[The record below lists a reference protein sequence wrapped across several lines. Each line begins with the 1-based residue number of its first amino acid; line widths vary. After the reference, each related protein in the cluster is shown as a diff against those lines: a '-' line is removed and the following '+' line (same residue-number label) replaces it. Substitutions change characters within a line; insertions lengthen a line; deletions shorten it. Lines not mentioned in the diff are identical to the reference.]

1 MSTTSARHHSVVN
14 HYITFEGGDQF
25 ETLHK
30 PDVMIDPHLAITGEG
45 EAIVT
50 YAVRDDDPRN
60 PREEYDQFATL
71 VQRDDSYVKVDE
83 PDADIA
89 AAWDRFND
97 EPLMERW
104 VRIYRPDVVHFE
116 SVAGVG
122 SGYGY
127 AYITE
132 AAMERA
138 GFKRRT
144 SYPNEFEAQARQ
156 IIKGELEEYAS
167 WASSDVYGIAQETYH
182 QEPDGTWVRD
192 SGEDCWGY
200 VGTDYVQERVS
211 EGEF

>member
-1 MSTTSARHHSVVN
+1 MTSAARHTSVIS
-14 HYITFEGGDQF
+14 HYITFEGGDEF

-30 PDVMIDPHLAITGEG
+30 PDIMIDPHLAVDSEG
-45 EAIVT
+45 NAIVT
-50 YAVRDDDPRN
+50 YAVRDEDAEDPRK
-60 PREEYDQFATL
+60 DFDHFATL

-89 AAWDRFND
+89 AAFDHFDD

-104 VRIYRPDVVHFE
+104 VRIFRPDIVHFE

-127 AYITE
+127 AYITK

-138 GFKRRT
+138 GF
-144 SYPNEFEAQARQ
+144 PEHEHAAHAAQV
-156 IIKGELEEYAS
+156 IKGELEEYAD
-167 WASSDVYGIAQETYH
+167 WASGDVYGIAQERYH
-182 QEPDGTWVRD
+182 REDDGTWVRD
-192 SGEDCWGY
+192 SGTDCWGY
-200 VGTDYVQERVS
+200 IGMDYVQDLVS